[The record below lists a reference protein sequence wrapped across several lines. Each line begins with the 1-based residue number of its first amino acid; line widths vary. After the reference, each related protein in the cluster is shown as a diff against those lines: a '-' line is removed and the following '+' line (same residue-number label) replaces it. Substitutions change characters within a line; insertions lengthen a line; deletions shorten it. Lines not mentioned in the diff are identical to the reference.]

1 MTTSVTSKGAAVS
14 SSNLQF
20 KVSPTTVTIRGDIH
34 QSDGTVVLQD
44 ICAGGTTTPFQLPPG
59 QYYYEF
65 DYVGTAVAA
74 FTISLP
80 GASADCDPSSIDPA
94 LGTVDQITDFSIG

>member
-1 MTTSVTSKGAAVS
+1 MPTLALSKGLAAGS
-14 SSNLQF
+14 SRLTF
-20 KVSPTTVTIRGDIH
+20 KLSPTTVTVRGDIH
-34 QSDGTVVLQD
+34 RSDGAIVLQD

-65 DYVGTAVAA
+65 GYLGTTVAS

-80 GASADCDPSSIDPA
+80 GASTDCNPSSIDPA
-94 LGTVDQITDFSIG
+94 DGTLDQITNFAIG